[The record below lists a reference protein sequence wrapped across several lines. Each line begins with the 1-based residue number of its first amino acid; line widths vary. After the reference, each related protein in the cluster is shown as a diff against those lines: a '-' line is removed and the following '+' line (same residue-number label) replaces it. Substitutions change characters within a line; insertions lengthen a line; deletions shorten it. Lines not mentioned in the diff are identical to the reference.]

1 MYRMRRKGARLCSI
15 LLALVLVLSLMP
27 TQLAFAS
34 EASSETTLEVTQHVE
49 DHEDEPTPAKET
61 GGTDESA
68 PKQEKKDDD
77 EPATSVKSDDEEEQS
92 APVVAADDE
101 GTQDSDDAEV
111 PAPASSSGDDAES
124 DSPASVE
131 EPTDTSSE
139 KTKSADPAEAGE
151 NDSAEDAPA
160 ASTDVDAAQD
170 EEGTDADQP
179 ADPEEDTDSDEDA
192 AQAREDEETDPSTEN
207 EEAPEGDA
215 DPEEIVEEGTVLP
228 ATPALGTRSLLTA
241 QVAKAASGPACPN
254 CGVNTFLS
262 NSTDRYHNYTCQ
274 NENCTYRYQ
283 HVISEAHSG
292 GAATCTEKAKCEVCG
307 YEYGDPL
314 GHDLHY
320 SPAKEPTCTEIG
332 WYEDYICYRQGCGM
346 VFTDA
351 EGKNPTTA
359 EAVTRAALGHDWE
372 SDWSVDVDKGVHYH
386 ACSRCD
392 VRLDEAEH
400 SGGEGTATCT
410 TGKKCEQCGER
421 YGEVDFTRHA
431 SLTTAQ
437 SRKAPTCTEAGSNTV
452 YRCNGCNH
460 YIKADYKTI
469 TTLED
474 EVIPALGHSGGEG
487 TATCTTGKKCDQCGE
502 RYGEVDLTRHASLT
516 TAQSSKAPTC
526 TEAGSNTVYR
536 CNGCNHYIKADY
548 KTITTL
554 EDEVIPA
561 LSHDWG
567 DWTADPDDGTSHY
580 RVCKR
585 EGCGATETE
594 KHHADSYKYWS
605 SSIHYVKC
613 MVCLEKTLWAS
624 EPHTLGNW
632 QDNGDGTHTGKCV
645 CGMTQTVEHTYGDWQ
660 DNGDDT
666 HSRSCICGATETVAH
681 TYTWTYVDDDTH
693 KGVCVCGAETTEA
706 HYDRWASNCGRQ
718 PHCEKCDHDYGA
730 IPEHEMWYED
740 RGENGHKPSCYHC
753 DTYFF
758 LEAHSFAA
766 ATCVSGPTC
775 EKCGA
780 VYGDPDPDNHDW
792 SEWMPDPDDAN
803 HHCRVCKR
811 KGCGAKQVDLHHDD
825 KVYRDETCH
834 AFVCDVCGGTLF
846 YVESHHF
853 NSWHPNG
860 NDTHSR
866 ECDGCGWKET
876 EVHSGG
882 TATCTSG
889 PICEMCGVEYDKPL
903 GHDLK
908 ETARVEP
915 TCTESGTEAYWTCQ
929 RDGCGKLFSDAEG
942 KTEITAPVVIKAL
955 GHDLKATAR
964 VEPTCT
970 STGTE
975 AYWTCQRDGCGKRF
989 SDGEGKN
996 EITTPVVIKALGH
1009 DLKETARVEPT
1020 CTESGTEAY
1029 WTCQRDGCGKLFSD
1043 GEGKTEIEAPVIIPA
1058 LGHDLVHHDAQA
1070 ATCTEVGWEAYD
1082 TCSRCDHSTYKE
1094 IPALG
1099 HNLVHH
1105 DAQVATCTEV
1115 GWDAYDTC
1123 SRCDYSTY
1131 KEIPALGH
1139 DLVHHDAQAATCT
1152 EVGWNAY
1159 DTCSRCDYSTYKEIA
1174 ALGHDLVH
1182 HDAQAAT
1189 CTEVGWEAYDTC
1201 SRCNYSTY
1209 KEIPALGH
1217 DLKEIAKVEPTCTEA
1232 GTEAY
1237 WMCQRDG
1244 CSKLFSDA
1252 EGKTEI
1258 EAPVI
1263 IPAKGHT
1270 EVVDPAVPATCT
1282 ETGLTEGKHCSV
1294 CNTVL
1299 VAQDVVPAKGHTPG
1313 TAVREN
1319 EHAATCTS
1327 AGGNDEVVY
1336 CTVCKAELSRE
1347 SHTTPALG
1355 HDYRV
1360 TGRTI
1365 TIISS
1370 TCNRC
1375 GHNTWRYNPSSRNL
1389 LDGLVRDGNDVH
1401 VDYSAGVSRI
1411 DGKWTLTV
1419 VPDLESR
1426 DNLTDDISLYLEP
1439 KYVKQW
1445 LRKGISTVIFQR
1457 DNVKLEIDLNE
1468 ITPDWFTVDED
1479 SDEDDTP
1486 LEDRIDFYVF
1496 TLSPV
1501 EESTRVD
1508 VDILI
1513 GKEKTSADTFKGL
1526 MLKKE
1531 VKNPDTGKMELREL
1545 EITENGVYD
1554 FE

>member
-1 MYRMRRKGARLCSI
+1 M
-15 LLALVLVLSLMP
+15 
-27 TQLAFAS
+27 
-34 EASSETTLEVTQHVE
+34 
-49 DHEDEPTPAKET
+49 
-61 GGTDESA
+61 
-68 PKQEKKDDD
+68 
-77 EPATSVKSDDEEEQS
+77 
-92 APVVAADDE
+92 
-101 GTQDSDDAEV
+101 
-111 PAPASSSGDDAES
+111 
-124 DSPASVE
+124 
-131 EPTDTSSE
+131 
-139 KTKSADPAEAGE
+139 
-151 NDSAEDAPA
+151 
-160 ASTDVDAAQD
+160 
-170 EEGTDADQP
+170 
-179 ADPEEDTDSDEDA
+179 
-192 AQAREDEETDPSTEN
+192 
-207 EEAPEGDA
+207 
-215 DPEEIVEEGTVLP
+215 
-228 ATPALGTRSLLTA
+228 
-241 QVAKAASGPACPN
+241 
-254 CGVNTFLS
+254 
-262 NSTDRYHNYTCQ
+262 
-274 NENCTYRYQ
+274 
-283 HVISEAHSG
+283 
-292 GAATCTEKAKCEVCG
+292 
-307 YEYGDPL
+307 
-314 GHDLHY
+314 
-320 SPAKEPTCTEIG
+320 
-332 WYEDYICYRQGCGM
+332 
-346 VFTDA
+346 
-351 EGKNPTTA
+351 
-359 EAVTRAALGHDWE
+359 
-372 SDWSVDVDKGVHYH
+372 
-386 ACSRCD
+386 
-392 VRLDEAEH
+392 
-400 SGGEGTATCT
+400 
-410 TGKKCEQCGER
+410 
-421 YGEVDFTRHA
+421 
-431 SLTTAQ
+431 
-437 SRKAPTCTEAGSNTV
+437 
-452 YRCNGCNH
+452 
-460 YIKADYKTI
+460 
-469 TTLED
+469 
-474 EVIPALGHSGGEG
+474 
-487 TATCTTGKKCDQCGE
+487 
-502 RYGEVDLTRHASLT
+502 
-516 TAQSSKAPTC
+516 
-526 TEAGSNTVYR
+526 
-536 CNGCNHYIKADY
+536 
-548 KTITTL
+548 
-554 EDEVIPA
+554 
-561 LSHDWG
+561 
-567 DWTADPDDGTSHY
+567 
-580 RVCKR
+580 
-585 EGCGATETE
+585 
-594 KHHADSYKYWS
+594 
-605 SSIHYVKC
+605 
-613 MVCLEKTLWAS
+613 
-624 EPHTLGNW
+624 
-632 QDNGDGTHTGKCV
+632 
-645 CGMTQTVEHTYGDWQ
+645 
-660 DNGDDT
+660 
-666 HSRSCICGATETVAH
+666 
-681 TYTWTYVDDDTH
+681 
-693 KGVCVCGAETTEA
+693 
-706 HYDRWASNCGRQ
+706 
-718 PHCEKCDHDYGA
+718 
-730 IPEHEMWYED
+730 
-740 RGENGHKPSCYHC
+740 
-753 DTYFF
+753 
-758 LEAHSFAA
+758 
-766 ATCVSGPTC
+766 
-775 EKCGA
+775 
-780 VYGDPDPDNHDW
+780 
-792 SEWMPDPDDAN
+792 
-803 HHCRVCKR
+803 
-811 KGCGAKQVDLHHDD
+811 
-825 KVYRDETCH
+825 
-834 AFVCDVCGGTLF
+834 
-846 YVESHHF
+846 
-853 NSWHPNG
+853 
-860 NDTHSR
+860 
-866 ECDGCGWKET
+866 
-876 EVHSGG
+876 
-882 TATCTSG
+882 
-889 PICEMCGVEYDKPL
+889 
-903 GHDLK
+903 
-908 ETARVEP
+908 
-915 TCTESGTEAYWTCQ
+915 
-929 RDGCGKLFSDAEG
+929 
-942 KTEITAPVVIKAL
+942 
-955 GHDLKATAR
+955 
-964 VEPTCT
+964 EPTCT